1 MKQEHLKRDLALLR
15 EKSPLVHN
23 ITNYV
28 AMNFSANALLAI
40 GASPVMAHA
49 VEEMDDMVAI
59 ASALVINIG
68 TLDAEW
74 IRGMLR
80 AGRAAHRMGK
90 PIVLDP
96 VGAGATPYR
105 TETAWE
111 IIRECHPTIIRG
123 NASEIMALVNA
134 DITSKG
140 VDSSQSSDDAVESA
154 KQLALSTGA
163 VVVISGATDYIT
175 DGTHTETITNGS
187 PLMTRVTAMGCTASS
202 MVGAFAGI
210 NPDAFE
216 AALHGMAAMGVCG
229 ELAVAQCPAPGSL
242 LTHFVDALY
251 TITPEELVTRVNKN
265 SSEEELP
272 RWSESAFEAVADIMH
287 SIEQYEFI
295 QKMLDGTL
303 PQEQFVRYL
312 QQDKI
317 YLKEYSRD
325 LYAVADMMT
334 DKTEGDFFRAT
345 AKEGMESEN
354 AMQAMLS
361 ERFGIMGEAM
371 PVATTLRYTRF
382 LRHYT
387 DTLDVPLVL
396 AAVLPC
402 YWVYN
407 EVGKYLIAQHISPD
421 NPYREWIQTYG
432 SPEMDEAT
440 RYVVALI
447 DRLAKEC
454 SPEKQALMRRVF
466 VEGCALEL
474 EFFMIGLQES

>member
-1 MKQEHLKRDLALLR
+1 MNTENLKRDLAILR

-59 ASALVINIG
+59 ASTLVINIG

-74 IRGMLR
+74 VRGMLR

-134 DITSKG
+134 NITSKG

-175 DGTHTETITNGS
+175 DGTRTETITNGS

-216 AALHGMAAMGVCG
+216 AALHGMAVMGVCG
-229 ELAVAQCPAPGSL
+229 ELAVAKSPVPGTL

-251 TITPEELVTRVNKN
+251 TITPEELASRVN
-265 SSEEELP
+265 SVHEELP

-303 PQEQFVRYL
+303 LQEQFVRYL

-334 DKTEGDFFRAT
+334 DKAEGDFFRAT

-361 ERFGIMGEAM
+361 ERFGISGEPL

-407 EVGKYLIAQHISPD
+407 EVGKYLVAQHISPD

-447 DRLAKEC
+447 DRMAKEC

-474 EFFMIGLQES
+474 EFFMIGLQEV

>member
-1 MKQEHLKRDLALLR
+1 MNQEHLKRDLVLVR
-15 EKSPLVHN
+15 TKSPLVHN

-49 VEEMDDMVAI
+49 VEEMEDMVGI

-74 IRGMLR
+74 VRGMLA
-80 AGRAAHRMGK
+80 AGRAAHRSGK

-105 TETAWE
+105 TETAWQ
-111 IIRECHPTIIRG
+111 IIHECHPTIIRG

-134 DITSKG
+134 DIKSKG
-140 VDSSQSSDDAVESA
+140 VDSTASSDDAVESA
-154 KQLALSTGA
+154 RQLAKITGA

-175 DGTHTETITNGS
+175 DGTRTETITYGS
-187 PLMTRVTAMGCTASS
+187 PLMTLVTAMGCTASS

-210 NPDAFE
+210 NPDPFE
-216 AALHGMAAMGVCG
+216 ASLHGMAVMGICG
-229 ELAVAQCPAPGSL
+229 ERAVAKMAAPGSL
-242 LTHFVDALY
+242 LTNFVDELY
-251 TITPEELVTRVNKN
+251 TITPEQLGEHIAADKRQ
-265 SSEEELP
+265 
-272 RWSESAFEAVADIMH
+272 WSEVAFAEVADIMH
-287 SIEQYEFI
+287 SIEHYEFI
-295 QKMLDGTL
+295 QQMLDGTL
-303 PQEQFVRYL
+303 QQEHFMRYL
-312 QQDKI
+312 QQDKL

-334 DKTEGDFFRAT
+334 DRAEGDFFRAM

-361 ERFGIMGEAM
+361 ERFGIVGEAM

-387 DTLDVPLVL
+387 DTLDLPVVL

-407 EVGKYLIAQHISPD
+407 EVGKYLVAQTINPN
-421 NPYREWIQTYG
+421 NPYKEWIQTYG
-432 SPEMDEAT
+432 SEEMDNAT
-440 RYVVALI
+440 RYVVTLI
-447 DRLAKEC
+447 DRVAQGC
-454 SPEKQALMRRVF
+454 TPEKQALMRRIF
-466 VEGCALEL
+466 AEGCALEL
-474 EFFMIGLQES
+474 EFFMIGLQEA

>member
-1 MKQEHLKRDLALLR
+1 MNQEHLKRDLALIR
-15 EKSPLVHN
+15 AKSPLVHN

-49 VEEMDDMVAI
+49 VEEMDDMVGI

-74 IRGMLR
+74 VRGMLA
-80 AGRAAHRMGK
+80 AGRAAHRLGK

-105 TETAWE
+105 TQTAWQ

-134 DITSKG
+134 DIKSKG

-154 KQLALSTGA
+154 KQLAKTTGA

-175 DGTHTETITNGS
+175 DGARVATITNGS
-187 PLMTRVTAMGCTASS
+187 PLMTQVTAMGCTASS
-202 MVGAFAGI
+202 IVGAFAGI
-210 NPDAFE
+210 NPDPFE
-216 AALHGMAAMGVCG
+216 ASLHGMAVMGICG
-229 ELAVAQCPAPGSL
+229 ERAVAKKAAPGSL
-242 LTHFVDALY
+242 MTNFVDELS
-251 TITPEELVTRVNKN
+251 TITPEQLVEHITAN
-265 SSEEELP
+265 S
-272 RWSESAFEAVADIMH
+272 RKWSEKAFAEVADIMH
-287 SIEQYEFI
+287 SIERYEFI
-295 QKMLDGTL
+295 QQMLDGTL
-303 PQEQFVRYL
+303 PQPQFVRYL

-334 DKTEGDFFRAT
+334 DKAEGDFFRAM

-361 ERFGIMGEAM
+361 ERFGILSEPL

-387 DTLDVPLVL
+387 DTLDLPIVL

-432 SPEMDEAT
+432 SEEMDNAT
-440 RYVVALI
+440 NYVVALI
-447 DRLAKEC
+447 DRMAKGC
-454 SPEKQALMRRVF
+454 TLEKQSLMRRIF
-466 VEGCALEL
+466 AEGCALEL
-474 EFFMIGLQES
+474 EFFMIGKNES

>member
-1 MKQEHLKRDLALLR
+1 MNTENLKRDLAILR

-74 IRGMLR
+74 VRGMLC

-105 TETAWE
+105 TATAWE
-111 IIRECHPTIIRG
+111 IIRECRPTIIRG

-140 VDSSQSSDDAVESA
+140 VDSSQSSDDALESA

-175 DGTHTETITNGS
+175 DGTRTETITNGS

-216 AALHGMAAMGVCG
+216 AALHGMAVMGVCG
-229 ELAVAQCPAPGSL
+229 ELAVAKSPVPGTL

-251 TITPEELVTRVNKN
+251 TITPEELASRVN
-265 SSEEELP
+265 SVHEELP

-303 PQEQFVRYL
+303 LQEQFVRYL

-334 DKTEGDFFRAT
+334 DKAEGDFFRAT

-361 ERFGIMGEAM
+361 ERFGISGEPL

-407 EVGKYLIAQHISPD
+407 EVGKYLVAQHISPD

-447 DRLAKEC
+447 DRMAKEC

-474 EFFMIGLQES
+474 EFFMIGLQEV

>member
-1 MKQEHLKRDLALLR
+1 MNQENLKRDLVLVR
-15 EKSPLVHN
+15 TKSPLVHN

-49 VEEMDDMVAI
+49 VEEMDDMVGI

-74 IRGMLR
+74 VRGMLA
-80 AGRAAHRMGK
+80 AGRAAHRLGK

-105 TETAWE
+105 TETAWQ
-111 IIRECHPTIIRG
+111 IIHECHPTIIRG

-134 DITSKG
+134 DIKSKG
-140 VDSSQSSDDAVESA
+140 VDSTASSDDAVESA
-154 KQLALSTGA
+154 RQLAKTTGA
-163 VVVISGATDYIT
+163 VVVISGATDYVT
-175 DGTHTETITNGS
+175 DGIRTETITYGS
-187 PLMTRVTAMGCTASS
+187 PLMTLVTAMGCTASS

-210 NPDAFE
+210 NPDPFE
-216 AALHGMAAMGVCG
+216 ASLHGMAVMGICG
-229 ELAVAQCPAPGSL
+229 ERAVAKMAAPGSL
-242 LTHFVDALY
+242 LTNFVDELY
-251 TITPEELVTRVNKN
+251 TITPEQLGGHITADKRK
-265 SSEEELP
+265 
-272 RWSESAFEAVADIMH
+272 WSEVAFAEVADIMH
-287 SIEQYEFI
+287 SIEHYEFI
-295 QKMLDGTL
+295 QQMLNGTL
-303 PQEQFVRYL
+303 QQEHFVRYL
-312 QQDKI
+312 QQDKL

-334 DKTEGDFFRAT
+334 DKAEGDFFRAM

-361 ERFGIMGEAM
+361 ERFGIVGEAM
-371 PVATTLRYTRF
+371 PVATTLRYTSF

-387 DTLDVPLVL
+387 DTLDLPVVL

-407 EVGKYLIAQHISPD
+407 EVGKYLVAQTINPD
-421 NPYREWIQTYG
+421 NPYKEWIQTYG
-432 SPEMDEAT
+432 SEEMDNAT

-447 DRLAKEC
+447 DRLAQGC
-454 SPEKQALMRRVF
+454 TPEKQALMRRIF
-466 VEGCALEL
+466 AEGCALEL
-474 EFFMIGLQES
+474 EFFMIGLQEA

>member
-1 MKQEHLKRDLALLR
+1 MNTEHLKRDLALVR
-15 EKSPLVHN
+15 AQSPLVHN

-49 VEEMDDMVAI
+49 VEEMDDMVSI

-74 IRGMLR
+74 VRGMLR
-80 AGRAAHRMGK
+80 AGRAAHRLGK

-105 TETAWE
+105 TQTAWE
-111 IIRECHPTIIRG
+111 IIRECQPTIIRG
-123 NASEIMALVNA
+123 NASEIMALVNS
-134 DITSKG
+134 DIKSKG
-140 VDSSQSSDDAVESA
+140 VDSSQSSDDAVEA
-154 KQLALSTGA
+154 ARQLAQSTGA

-175 DGTHTETITNGS
+175 DGTRTETVTYGS

-210 NPDAFE
+210 NPDPFE
-216 AALHGMAAMGVCG
+216 ASLHAMMVMSICGERAAAMK
-229 ELAVAQCPAPGSL
+229 AAPGSL
-242 LTHFVDALY
+242 LTNFVDTLY
-251 TITPEELVTRVNKN
+251 TITPEQLGEHITKN
-265 SSEEELP
+265 QHS
-272 RWSESAFEAVADIMH
+272 WSDEAFAAVADIMH
-287 SIEQYEFI
+287 SIAQYEFI
-295 QKMLDGTL
+295 QQMLDGTL
-303 PQEQFVRYL
+303 RQEQFVRYL
-312 QQDKI
+312 QQDKL

-334 DKTEGDFFRAT
+334 DKAEGDFFRAM

-361 ERFGIMGEAM
+361 ERFGITGEPL
-371 PVATTLRYTRF
+371 PVATTVRYTSF

-387 DTLDVPLVL
+387 DTLDLPVVL

-447 DRLAKEC
+447 DRLADSC
-454 SPEKQALMRRVF
+454 TPEKQALMRRIF
-466 VEGCALEL
+466 AEGCALEL
-474 EFFMIGLQES
+474 EFFMIGLQEA

>member
-1 MKQEHLKRDLALLR
+1 MNKENLKRDLALMR

-28 AMNFSANALLAI
+28 AMNFSANALLAL

-49 VEEMDDMVAI
+49 VEEMDDMVGI

-74 IRGMLR
+74 VRGMLA

-105 TETAWE
+105 TETAWQ

-134 DITSKG
+134 DIKSKG

-154 KQLALSTGA
+154 KQLAGTTGA

-175 DGTHTETITNGS
+175 DGSRVETIGNGS
-187 PLMTRVTAMGCTASS
+187 PLMTLVTAMGCTATSV
-202 MVGAFAGI
+202 VGAFAGV

-216 AALHGMAAMGVCG
+216 AALHGMAMMGVCG
-229 ELAVAQCPAPGSL
+229 ERAVAQKSSPGSL

-251 TITPEELVTRVNKN
+251 EITPEQLAEQVVATPGDHRAKW
-265 SSEEELP
+265 SST
-272 RWSESAFEAVADIMH
+272 AFEAVADTMR
-287 SIEQYEFI
+287 SIEQYAFI
-295 QKMLDGTL
+295 QEMLAGTL

-325 LYAVADMMT
+325 LYAVADMMA
-334 DKTEGDFFRAT
+334 DKAEGDFFRAT

-354 AMQAMLS
+354 AMQTMLS
-361 ERFGIMGEAM
+361 ERFGIHGEAL

-387 DTLDVPLVL
+387 DTLDVPVVL

-407 EVGKYLIAQHISPD
+407 EVGKYLVAQHITPD
-421 NPYREWIQTYG
+421 NPYKEWIQTYG

-440 RYVVALI
+440 NYVVGLI
-447 DRLAKEC
+447 DRLAENC
-454 SPEKQALMRRVF
+454 TPEKQALMRRVF
-466 VEGCALEL
+466 AEGCALEL
-474 EFFMIGLQES
+474 EFFMIGGESN

>member
-1 MKQEHLKRDLALLR
+1 MNTENLKRDLAILR

-74 IRGMLR
+74 VRGMLR

-105 TETAWE
+105 TATAWE
-111 IIRECHPTIIRG
+111 IIRECRPTIIRG

-140 VDSSQSSDDAVESA
+140 VDSSQSSDDALESA

-175 DGTHTETITNGS
+175 DGTRTETITNGS

-229 ELAVAQCPAPGSL
+229 ELAVAKSPVPGTL

-251 TITPEELVTRVNKN
+251 TITPEELASRVN
-265 SSEEELP
+265 SVHEELP

-303 PQEQFVRYL
+303 LQEQFVRYL

-334 DKTEGDFFRAT
+334 DKAEGDFFRAT

-361 ERFGIMGEAM
+361 ERFGIGGEPL

-407 EVGKYLIAQHISPD
+407 EVGKYLVAQHISPD

-474 EFFMIGLQES
+474 EFFMIGLQEA

>member
-1 MKQEHLKRDLALLR
+1 MNQEHLKRDLALVR
-15 EKSPLVHN
+15 AKSPLVHN

-49 VEEMDDMVAI
+49 VEEMGDMVGI

-74 IRGMLR
+74 VRGMLA
-80 AGRAAHRMGK
+80 AGRAAHRLGK

-105 TETAWE
+105 TETAWQ

-134 DITSKG
+134 DIRSKG

-154 KQLALSTGA
+154 KQLAKTTGA

-175 DGTHTETITNGS
+175 DGTRVETISQGS

-202 MVGAFAGI
+202 IVGAFAGI
-210 NPDAFE
+210 NPDPFE
-216 AALHGMAAMGVCG
+216 AALHGMAVMGICG
-229 ELAVAQCPAPGSL
+229 ERAVAKKAAPGSL
-242 LTHFVDALY
+242 MINFVDELS
-251 TITPEELVTRVNKN
+251 TITPEQLVEHITAN
-265 SSEEELP
+265 SRKWSEE
-272 RWSESAFEAVADIMH
+272 AFAEVADIMH
-287 SIEQYEFI
+287 SIERYEFI
-295 QKMLDGTL
+295 QQMLDGTL
-303 PQEQFVRYL
+303 PQPQFVRYL

-334 DKTEGDFFRAT
+334 DKTEGDFFRAM

-361 ERFGIMGEAM
+361 ERFGISSEPL
-371 PVATTLRYTRF
+371 PVAITLRYTRF

-387 DTLDVPLVL
+387 DTLDLPIVL

-432 SPEMDEAT
+432 SEEMDNAT
-440 RYVVALI
+440 NYVVALI
-447 DRLAKEC
+447 DRMAKGC
-454 SPEKQALMRRVF
+454 TPERQALMRRIF
-466 VEGCALEL
+466 AEGCALEL
-474 EFFMIGLQES
+474 EFFMIGKNES

>member
-1 MKQEHLKRDLALLR
+1 MNQEHLKRDLALVR
-15 EKSPLVHN
+15 AKSPLVHN

-49 VEEMDDMVAI
+49 VEEMDDMVGI

-74 IRGMLR
+74 VRGMLA
-80 AGRAAHRMGK
+80 AGRAAHRLGK

-111 IIRECHPTIIRG
+111 IIHECHPTIIRG

-134 DITSKG
+134 DIKSKG

-154 KQLALSTGA
+154 CQLAKTTGA

-175 DGTHTETITNGS
+175 DGTRTETITYGS
-187 PLMTRVTAMGCTASS
+187 PLMTLVTAMGCTASS
-202 MVGAFAGI
+202 MVGAFAGV
-210 NPDAFE
+210 NPDPFE
-216 AALHGMAAMGVCG
+216 ASLHGMAVMGICG
-229 ELAVAQCPAPGSL
+229 ERAVAKMAAPGSL
-242 LTHFVDALY
+242 LTNFVDELY
-251 TITPEELVTRVNKN
+251 AITPEQLGEHIAAAKRK
-265 SSEEELP
+265 
-272 RWSESAFEAVADIMH
+272 WSEVAFAEVADIMH
-287 SIEQYEFI
+287 SIEHYEFI
-295 QKMLDGTL
+295 QQMLDGTL
-303 PQEQFVRYL
+303 QQEHFVRYL
-312 QQDKI
+312 QQDKL

-334 DKTEGDFFRAT
+334 DRAESDFFRAM

-361 ERFGIMGEAM
+361 ERFGIMGEAV
-371 PVATTLRYTRF
+371 PVATTLRYTSF

-387 DTLDVPLVL
+387 DTLDLPVVL

-407 EVGKYLIAQHISPD
+407 EVGKYLVAQTINPD
-421 NPYREWIQTYG
+421 NPYKEWIQTYG
-432 SPEMDEAT
+432 SEEMDNAT
-440 RYVVALI
+440 NYVVALI
-447 DRLAKEC
+447 DRLAQGC
-454 SPEKQALMRRVF
+454 TPEKQALMHRIF
-466 VEGCALEL
+466 AEGCALEM
-474 EFFMIGLQES
+474 EFFMIGLQEA

>member
-1 MKQEHLKRDLALLR
+1 MNTEHLKRDLALVR
-15 EKSPLVHN
+15 AQSPLVHN

-49 VEEMDDMVAI
+49 VEEMEDMVGI

-74 IRGMLR
+74 VRGMLC

-105 TETAWE
+105 TATAWE
-111 IIRECHPTIIRG
+111 IIRECRPTIIRG

-140 VDSSQSSDDAVESA
+140 VDSSQSSDDALESA

-175 DGTHTETITNGS
+175 DGTRTETITNGS

-216 AALHGMAAMGVCG
+216 AALHGMAVMGVCG
-229 ELAVAQCPAPGSL
+229 ELAVAKSPVPGTL

-251 TITPEELVTRVNKN
+251 TITPEELASRVN
-265 SSEEELP
+265 SVHEELP

-303 PQEQFVRYL
+303 LQEQFVRYL

-334 DKTEGDFFRAT
+334 DKAEGDFFRAT

-361 ERFGIMGEAM
+361 ERFGISGEPL

-407 EVGKYLIAQHISPD
+407 EVGKYLVAQHISPD

-447 DRLAKEC
+447 DRMAKEC

-474 EFFMIGLQES
+474 EFFMIGLQEV

>member
-1 MKQEHLKRDLALLR
+1 MNTENLKRDLAILR

-74 IRGMLR
+74 VRGMLC

-105 TETAWE
+105 TATAWE
-111 IIRECHPTIIRG
+111 IIRECCPTIIRG

-140 VDSSQSSDDAVESA
+140 VDSSQSSDDALESA

-175 DGTHTETITNGS
+175 DGTRTETITNGS

-229 ELAVAQCPAPGSL
+229 ELAVAKSPVPGTL

-251 TITPEELVTRVNKN
+251 TITPEELASRVN
-265 SSEEELP
+265 SVHEELP

-303 PQEQFVRYL
+303 LQEQFVRYL

-334 DKTEGDFFRAT
+334 DKAEGDFFRAT

-361 ERFGIMGEAM
+361 ERFGIGGEPL

-407 EVGKYLIAQHISPD
+407 EVGKYLVAQHISPD

-474 EFFMIGLQES
+474 EFFMIGLQEV

>member
-1 MKQEHLKRDLALLR
+1 MNTENLKRDLALVR

-49 VEEMDDMVAI
+49 VEEMDDMVGI

-74 IRGMLR
+74 VRGMLK
-80 AGRAAHRMGK
+80 AGRAAHHMGK

-105 TETAWE
+105 TETAWQ

-134 DITSKG
+134 DIRSKG
-140 VDSSQSSDDAVESA
+140 VDSSQSSDDALESA
-154 KQLALSTGA
+154 KQLAQETSA
-163 VVVISGATDYIT
+163 VVVISGPTDYIT
-175 DGTHTETITNGS
+175 DGTRVDTVTNGS

-202 MVGAFAGI
+202 IVGAFAGI

-216 AALHGMAAMGVCG
+216 AALHGMAVMGICG
-229 ELAVAQCPAPGSL
+229 ERAVGKKAAPSTL
-242 LTHFVDALY
+242 LTNFVDMLY
-251 TITPEELVTRVNKN
+251 TITPEQLNEHITTNTHK
-265 SSEEELP
+265 
-272 RWSESAFEAVADIMH
+272 WSETAFAEVADIMH
-287 SIEQYEFI
+287 SIEYYDFI
-295 QKMLDGTL
+295 QQMLDGTL
-303 PQEQFVRYL
+303 PQEQFVKYL

-334 DKTEGDFFRAT
+334 DKNESNFFRAM

-361 ERFGIMGEAM
+361 ERFGIVGEPLPA
-371 PVATTLRYTRF
+371 AITLRYTRF

-387 DTLDVPLVL
+387 DTLDLPIVL

-407 EVGKYLIAQHISPD
+407 EVGKYLIAQHISPN
-421 NPYREWIQTYG
+421 NPYKEWIQTYG
-432 SPEMDEAT
+432 SEDMDKAT
-440 RYVVALI
+440 SYAVTLI
-447 DRLAKEC
+447 DRLAEDC
-454 SPEKQALMRRVF
+454 TPERQALMRRIF
-466 VEGCALEL
+466 AEGCALEL
-474 EFFMIGLQES
+474 EFFMIGSAK

>member
-1 MKQEHLKRDLALLR
+1 MNTENLKRDLAILR

-74 IRGMLR
+74 VRGMLC

-105 TETAWE
+105 TATAWE
-111 IIRECHPTIIRG
+111 IIRECRPTIIRG

-140 VDSSQSSDDAVESA
+140 VDSSQSSDDALESA

-175 DGTHTETITNGS
+175 DGTRTETITNGS

-216 AALHGMAAMGVCG
+216 AALHGMAVMGVCG
-229 ELAVAQCPAPGSL
+229 ELAVAKSPVPGTL

-251 TITPEELVTRVNKN
+251 TITPEELASRVN
-265 SSEEELP
+265 SVHEELP

-334 DKTEGDFFRAT
+334 DKAEGDFFRAT

-361 ERFGIMGEAM
+361 ERFGISGEPL
-371 PVATTLRYTRF
+371 PVGTTLRYTRF

-407 EVGKYLIAQHISPD
+407 EVGKYLVAQHISPD

-474 EFFMIGLQES
+474 EFFMIGLQEV

>member
-1 MKQEHLKRDLALLR
+1 MNTVHLKRDLALVR
-15 EKSPLVHN
+15 AQSPLVHN

-49 VEEMDDMVAI
+49 VEEMDDMVSI

-74 IRGMLR
+74 VRGMLR
-80 AGRAAHRMGK
+80 AGRAARRLGK

-105 TETAWE
+105 TQTAWE
-111 IIRECHPTIIRG
+111 IIRECQPTIIRG
-123 NASEIMALVNA
+123 NASEIMALVNS
-134 DITSKG
+134 DIKSKG
-140 VDSSQSSDDAVESA
+140 VDSSQSSDDAVEA
-154 KQLALSTGA
+154 ARQLAQSTGA

-175 DGTHTETITNGS
+175 DGTRTETVTYGS

-210 NPDAFE
+210 NPDPFE
-216 AALHGMAAMGVCG
+216 ASLHAMMVMSICG
-229 ELAVAQCPAPGSL
+229 ERAAVMKATPGSL
-242 LTHFVDALY
+242 LTNFADTLY
-251 TITPEELVTRVNKN
+251 TITPEQLGEHITK
-265 SSEEELP
+265 SQHS
-272 RWSESAFEAVADIMH
+272 WSDQAFAEVADIMH
-287 SIEQYEFI
+287 SIAQYEFI
-295 QKMLDGTL
+295 QQMLDGTL
-303 PQEQFVRYL
+303 RQEQFVRYL
-312 QQDKI
+312 QQDKL

-325 LYAVADMMT
+325 LYAVADMMI
-334 DKTEGDFFRAT
+334 DKAEGDFFRAM

-361 ERFGIMGEAM
+361 ERFGITGEPL
-371 PVATTLRYTRF
+371 PVATTVRYTSF

-387 DTLDVPLVL
+387 DTLDLPIVL

-447 DRLAKEC
+447 DRLAESC
-454 SPEKQALMRRVF
+454 TPEKQALMRRIF
-466 VEGCALEL
+466 AAGCALEL
-474 EFFMIGLQES
+474 GSFMIGLQEA

>member
-1 MKQEHLKRDLALLR
+1 MNQEHLKRDLALVR
-15 EKSPLVHN
+15 AKSPLVHN

-49 VEEMDDMVAI
+49 VEEMDDMVSI

-74 IRGMLR
+74 VRGMLA
-80 AGRAAHRMGK
+80 AGRAAHRFGK

-105 TETAWE
+105 TQVAWE
-111 IIRECHPTIIRG
+111 IIRECRPTIIRG

-134 DITSKG
+134 DIKSKG
-140 VDSSQSSDDAVESA
+140 VDSSQSSDDAVDSA
-154 KQLALSTGA
+154 KQLAQTTGA

-175 DGTHTETITNGS
+175 DGTRTETITYGS
-187 PLMTRVTAMGCTASS
+187 PLMTLVTAMGCTASS
-202 MVGAFAGI
+202 MVGAFAGV
-210 NPDAFE
+210 NPDPFE
-216 AALHGMAAMGVCG
+216 ASLHGMAVMAICG
-229 ELAVAQCPAPGSL
+229 ERAVAKKTAPGSL
-242 LTHFVDALY
+242 MTNFVDELY
-251 TITPEELVTRVNKN
+251 TITPEQLDEHITANTRK
-265 SSEEELP
+265 
-272 RWSESAFEAVADIMH
+272 WSEVAFAEVADIMH
-287 SIEQYEFI
+287 NIEHYEFI
-295 QKMLDGTL
+295 QQMLDGSL
-303 PQEQFVRYL
+303 QQEQFVRYL

-334 DKTEGDFFRAT
+334 DKAEGGFFRAM

-361 ERFGIMGEAM
+361 ERFGILSEAL

-387 DTLDVPLVL
+387 DTLDLPIVL

-407 EVGKYLIAQHISPD
+407 EVGKYLIAQHISPE
-421 NPYREWIQTYG
+421 NPYKEWIQTYG
-432 SPEMDEAT
+432 SEEMDTAT
-440 RYVVALI
+440 NYVVALI
-447 DRLAKEC
+447 DRLAQGC
-454 SPEKQALMRRVF
+454 TPEKQALMRRIF
-466 VEGCALEL
+466 AEGCALEL
-474 EFFMIGLQES
+474 EFFMIGCETN